1 MGTIKKILKK
11 KNNVA
16 KLALPDFKIYYKPTI
31 NKILL
36 YRCQKKKIDQRSR
49 VKSSEMVPSIT
60 IQEFTK

>member
-36 YRCQKKKIDQRSR
+36 YSARRKR
-49 VKSSEMVPSIT
+49 
-60 IQEFTK
+60 